1 MKKIK
6 KKKQK
11 PKSSLKIKDIINS
24 PKRIK
29 TEKIIN
35 KETLSLEK

>member
-6 KKKQK
+6 KNETK
-11 PKSSLKIKDIINS
+11 PKSSWKIKDIINS
-24 PKRIK
+24 SKRIK
-29 TEKIIN
+29 TEKNIN